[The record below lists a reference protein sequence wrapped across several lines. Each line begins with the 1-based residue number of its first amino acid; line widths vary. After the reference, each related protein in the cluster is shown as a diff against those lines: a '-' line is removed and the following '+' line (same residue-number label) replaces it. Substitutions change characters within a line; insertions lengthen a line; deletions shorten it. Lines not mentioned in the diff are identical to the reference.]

1 MSIPADDPLLQAAL
15 SGAPAIR
22 YTGPAFRMM
31 PGGDV
36 VRNLTFE
43 HLWAG
48 SGPGRCNPAGIGR
61 LHLSAEK
68 KTAQAEFRYYA
79 AKGGFDPDLAESYE
93 FAADVK
99 LARVLNLTD
108 GATRR
113 LVGITRAQILAD
125 WEGDPLLPPPLPTR
139 LQTIGCWISQGHGNF
154 SAILYPARRRSTGSN
169 RVIFKGRLGSGDSIN
184 PLSKHPTKSW
194 P

>member
-1 MSIPADDPLLQAAL
+1 MSIPADDPELQTAL
-15 SGAPAIR
+15 RATPAVR
-22 YTGPAFRMM
+22 YVGKAFRAM

-48 SGPGRCNPAGIGR
+48 SGEGRCNPSGVGR

-68 KTAQAEFRYYA
+68 KTALAEFRYYA
-79 AKGGFDPDLAESYE
+79 AKGGLDPDLAESHE
-93 FAADVK
+93 FAAEVK
-99 LARVLNLTD
+99 LARVLYLTD

-113 LVGITRAQILAD
+113 LVGITLSQILAD
-125 WEGDPLLPPPLPTR
+125 WESDPLLPPPPPTR
-139 LQTIGCWISQGHGNF
+139 LQSIGYWISKGHGNF
-154 SAILYPARRRSTGSN
+154 SAILYPARRRSRGRN
-169 RVIFKGRLGSGDSIN
+169 LVIFKGRLGPSDSIS
-184 PLSKHPTKSW
+184 PLSKHPTRSW